1 MPKPKGVVGLFNAK
15 SEFIRISGQR
25 YDAMKVRLVKKGI
38 PPLTFSKDQYRAH
51 IFLAMNS
58 SYDGVLQCRYCH
70 HYFTFAEVAIDHA
83 VPLSRGGSIGLE
95 NLEFPC
101 KADNN
106 RKGSLTPTEFLALL
120 GFLETIPLGRQD
132 VLKRLETSVQL
143 AAGARGNAGIIA
155 DLRKAGVW
163 SAAQKAR
170 RKGKA

>member
-1 MPKPKGVVGLFNAK
+1 MPKPKGMVGLFDAK
-15 SEFIRISGQR
+15 SVFTKITGQR
-25 YDAMKVRLVKKGI
+25 YTAMCSRLRKKNL
-38 PPLTFSKDQYRAH
+38 PPLSFQCSDFRAH
-51 IFLAMNS
+51 VLEAMGN
-58 SYDGVLQCRYCH
+58 SYDGVLQCRYCN
-70 HYFTFAEVAIDHA
+70 HYFTISEVAVDHA
-83 VPLSRGGSIGLE
+83 IPLSRGGSTDLH
-95 NLEFPC
+95 NLEYPC
-101 KADNN
+101 RACNN

-170 RKGKA
+170 RKKNG